1 MYIRHFLHVDSLLVL
16 SGDHQGTAKEFLD
29 VCSETGRQLTE
40 RDAEKINC
48 PLVHKQYQPAE
59 ARWNQNLI
67 VLLQLY
73 VETKV
78 CGLVSHFS

>member
-48 PLVHKQYQPAE
+48 PLVHKQYEPAE
-59 ARWNQNLI
+59 ERWNLCCGFKKSSPH
-67 VLLQLY
+67 L
-73 VETKV
+73 KV
-78 CGLVSHFS
+78 DLSEIC